1 MLSSTNAFNIDNNKS
16 IIRKISESS
25 DTNYSL
31 SDFLLTLNSCTVLYF

>member
-16 IIRKISESS
+16 IIRMISESS

-31 SDFLLTLNSCTVLYF
+31 SDFLLTLKNTVLYF

>member
-1 MLSSTNAFNIDNNKS
+1 MLSSANAFNIDNKS
-16 IIRKISESS
+16 IIRMISESS